1 MGINIMSSLI
11 IESSIFSEATMIK
24 ETPSKA
30 IFRCPIQSVDEV
42 NQNHRL
48 YPSGVLSEGM
58 GSCESRMK
66 RRAFYSEL
74 DHPIPTG
81 NDNVDGIRQTTVSL
95 EKVSHI
101 IRSYE
106 FKNNHLFGEMET
118 TSTPN
123 GGILLGLLKDRTG
136 VGFSMRGLAEL
147 ERKQDYNEV
156 KSPLTIIAFDAVS
169 MPSHKSAVVDFNEM
183 KFEQKVLFESPSG
196 LVCFNGR
203 CFMPDY
209 FDKLVETKVIQ
220 FFDRW
225 V

>member
-1 MGINIMSSLI
+1 MGKLI
-11 IESSIFSEATMIK
+11 IEGTVLAEAQMVR
-24 ETPSKA
+24 ETPAKA
-30 IFRCPIQSVDEV
+30 IFRCPIQTVDEV

-48 YPSGVLSEGM
+48 YPSSVLSEGM
-58 GSCESRMK
+58 TNCESRMR

-74 DHPIPTG
+74 DHPLPTG
-81 NDNVDGIRQTTVSL
+81 NNQVDGIRQTTVSL

-101 IRSYE
+101 IRDYE
-106 FKNNHLFGEMET
+106 FRNNMLYAEMET

-123 GGILLGLLKDRTG
+123 GGILLGLLRDKTG

-147 ERKQDYNEV
+147 ERRTDYNEV
-156 KSPLTIIAFDAVS
+156 KAPLTIIAFDCVS
-169 MPSHKSAVVDFNEM
+169 SPSHQAAVVDFNEM
-183 KFEQKVLFESPSG
+183 KFEQSMLFENRNG
-196 LVCFNGR
+196 LVCVNGQ

-209 FDKLVETKVIQ
+209 FDKLIEKKVYT

>member
-1 MGINIMSSLI
+1 MNPSLI
-11 IESSIFSEATMIK
+11 IEQSLFSEATMIK
-24 ETPSKA
+24 ESPTKA

-48 YPSGVLSEGM
+48 YPSSVLDEGM
-58 GSCESRMK
+58 GNCSSRMK

-74 DHPIPTG
+74 DHPIPSG
-81 NDNVDGIRQTTVSL
+81 NQQVDGIRQTTVSL
-95 EKVSHI
+95 KEVSHI

-106 FKNNHLFGEMET
+106 FKGQHLYGEMET

-123 GGILLGLLKDRTG
+123 GGILLGLLRDRTG

-156 KSPLTIIAFDAVS
+156 KGPLTIIAFDAVS

-183 KFEQKVLFESPSG
+183 KFESKMLKESASG
-196 LVCFNGR
+196 LICVDGR

-209 FDKLVETKVIQ
+209 FDKLVETKVIS

>member
-1 MGINIMSSLI
+1 MSSLI
-11 IESSIFSEATMIK
+11 IEGTLFSEATMVK

-30 IFRCPIQSVDEV
+30 IFRCPIQTVDEV
-42 NQNHRL
+42 NQNNRM
-48 YPSGVLSEGM
+48 YPSGVLKEGM
-58 GSCESRMK
+58 GSCDGRMK

-74 DHPIPTG
+74 DHPLPTG
-81 NDNVDGIRQTTVSL
+81 NNNVDGIRQTTVSL

-101 IRSYE
+101 IRDYE
-106 FKNNHLFGEMET
+106 FKNNTLIGEMET

-123 GGILLGLLKDRTG
+123 GGILLGLLKDKTG

-147 ERKQDYNEV
+147 ERKQDFNEV
-156 KSPLTIIAFDAVS
+156 KAPLTVIAFDAVS

-196 LVCFNGR
+196 LVCLNGR

-209 FDKLVETKVIQ
+209 FDKLVETKMIQ

>member
-1 MGINIMSSLI
+1 MSHNLI
-11 IESSIFSEATMIK
+11 IEQSIFSEAQIVK
-24 ETPSKA
+24 ATPTKA
-30 IFRCPIQSVDEV
+30 IFRCPIQSVDEI

-48 YPSGVLSEGM
+48 YPSGVLKEGM
-58 GSCESRMK
+58 TNCDSRMH

-74 DHPIPTG
+74 DHPLPSG
-81 NDNVDGIRQTTVSL
+81 NDAVDGIRQTTVSL

-101 IRSYE
+101 IRDYE
-106 FKNNHLFGEMET
+106 FRGNHLMAEMET

-123 GGILLGLLKDRTG
+123 GGILFGLLRDKTG

-147 ERKQDYNEV
+147 ERLSDHNVV

-169 MPSHKSAVVDFNEM
+169 APSHQTAVVDFNEM
-183 KFEQKVLFESPSG
+183 KFEQHMLFESASG
-196 LVCFNGR
+196 IVCLNGR

-209 FDKLVETKVIQ
+209 FDKLIETKMIR
-220 FFDRW
+220 FFERW

>member
-1 MGINIMSSLI
+1 MSSLI
-11 IESSIFSEATMIK
+11 VEQSLFSEAKMIK
-24 ETPSKA
+24 ETPTKA
-30 IFRCPIQSVDEV
+30 IFRCPIQTVDEV
-42 NQNHRL
+42 NQNHRF

-58 GSCESRMK
+58 GQCDGRMK

-74 DHPIPTG
+74 DHPIPIG
-81 NDNVDGIRQTTVSL
+81 NDQVDGIRQTTVSL

-101 IRSYE
+101 IRDYE
-106 FKNNHLFGEMET
+106 FRNNMLFGEMET

-123 GGILLGLLKDRTG
+123 GGILLGLLKDKTG

-147 ERKQDYNEV
+147 VRKEDYNEV

-183 KFEQKVLFESPSG
+183 KFEQDLLFESK
-196 LVCFNGR
+196 NGMICVGDH

-209 FDKLVETKVIQ
+209 FDKLVENKVIQ
-220 FFDRW
+220 FFETW

>member
-1 MGINIMSSLI
+1 MSSKLI
-11 IESSIFSEATMIK
+11 IEQSLFSEAKMIK

-42 NQNHRL
+42 NQNNRM
-48 YPSGVLSEGM
+48 YPSGVLKEGM
-58 GSCESRMK
+58 ESCDGRIG
-66 RRAFYSEL
+66 RRSFYSEL
-74 DHPIPTG
+74 DHPLPTG
-81 NDNVDGIRQTTVSL
+81 NEQIDGIRQTTVSL

-101 IRSYE
+101 IRDYE
-106 FKNNHLFGEMET
+106 FKGSHLIGEMET

-147 ERKQDYNEV
+147 DRLQDHNVV
-156 KSPLTIIAFDAVS
+156 KSPLTIISFDAVS
-169 MPSHKSAVVDFNEM
+169 QPSHKAAIVDFNEM
-183 KFEQKVLFESPSG
+183 KFEYSTLFESKSG
-196 LVCFNGR
+196 VVCIGDR

-209 FDKLVETKVIQ
+209 FDKLVEMKVVQ
-220 FFDRW
+220 FFKRW

>member
-1 MGINIMSSLI
+1 MSSLI
-11 IESSIFSEATMIK
+11 IEGSLFSEAKMIK
-24 ETPSKA
+24 ETPTKA

-48 YPSGVLSEGM
+48 YPSDVLSEGM
-58 GSCESRMK
+58 GNCEGRIN

-74 DHPIPTG
+74 DHPLPTG
-81 NDNVDGIRQTTVSL
+81 IDQVDGIRQTTVSL

-101 IRSYE
+101 IRDYE
-106 FKNNHLFGEMET
+106 FRNKHLIGEMET

-123 GGILLGLLKDRTG
+123 GAILLGLLKDKTG

-147 ERKQDYNEV
+147 ERLQDHNVV

-169 MPSHKSAVVDFNEM
+169 MPSHQSAVVDFNEM
-183 KFEQKVLFESPSG
+183 KFEQDMLFESPSG
-196 LVCFNGR
+196 ILCLNGR
-203 CFMPDY
+203 CFMPEY
-209 FDKLVETKVIQ
+209 FDKLVETKVIK

>member
-1 MGINIMSSLI
+1 MNPSLI
-11 IESSIFSEATMIK
+11 IEQQIFSEATMIK
-24 ETPSKA
+24 ETASKA
-30 IFRCPIQSVDEV
+30 IFRCPIQSVDEI

-48 YPSGVLSEGM
+48 YPSAVLGEGM
-58 GSCESRMK
+58 TNCASRMK

-81 NDNVDGIRQTTVSL
+81 SQQVDGIRQTTVSL
-95 EKVSHI
+95 KEVSHI
-101 IRSYE
+101 IRDYE
-106 FKNNHLFGEMET
+106 FKGKHLFGEMET

-147 ERKQDYNEV
+147 ERMQDYNLV
-156 KSPLTIIAFDAVS
+156 KGPLTIIAFDAVS

-183 KFEQKVLFESPSG
+183 KFEHDALFESASG
-196 LVCFNGR
+196 MICMNGK

-209 FDKLVETKVIQ
+209 FDKLVESKVIQ
-220 FFDRW
+220 FFAKW

>member
-1 MGINIMSSLI
+1 MSSLI
-11 IESSIFSEATMIK
+11 IESSIFSEAKMIK

-48 YPSGVLSEGM
+48 YPSAVLSEGM
-58 GSCESRMK
+58 QNCESRMR

-74 DHPIPTG
+74 DHPLPTG
-81 NDNVDGIRQTTVSL
+81 NQQIDGLRQTTVAL

-101 IRSYE
+101 VRDYEIRN
-106 FKNNHLFGEMET
+106 KHLFGELET

-123 GGILLGLLKDRTG
+123 GNILLGLLRDKTG

-147 ERKQDYNEV
+147 ERLSDHNVV

-183 KFEQKVLFESPSG
+183 KFEQEMLFECSG
-196 LVCFNGR
+196 MICYNGR

-209 FDKLVETKVIQ
+209 FDKLVENKVIT
-220 FFDRW
+220 FFERW
-225 V
+225 I

>member
-1 MGINIMSSLI
+1 MSSLI
-11 IESSIFSEATMIK
+11 IEQCILLSEAQMVK
-24 ETPSKA
+24 QTPTKA
-30 IFRCPIQSVDEV
+30 IFRCPIQTVDEV
-42 NQNHRL
+42 NQNNRM
-48 YPSGVLSEGM
+48 YPSAVLSEGM
-58 GSCESRMK
+58 SNCDSRMK

-74 DHPIPTG
+74 DHPLPSG
-81 NDNVDGIRQTTVSL
+81 NDSIDGIRQTTVSL

-101 IRSYE
+101 IRDYE
-106 FKNNHLFGEMET
+106 FKNNTLVAEMET

-147 ERKQDYNEV
+147 ERLQDHNVV

-169 MPSHKSAVVDFNEM
+169 APSHKSAVVDFNEM
-183 KFEQKVLFESPSG
+183 KFEQKMIVESRAG
-196 LVCFNGR
+196 MVCLNGR
-203 CFMPDY
+203 CFVPDY

-225 V
+225 I

>member
-1 MGINIMSSLI
+1 MNPSLI
-11 IESSIFSEATMIK
+11 IEQSIFSEANMIK
-24 ETPSKA
+24 ETPTKA

-42 NQNHRL
+42 NQNHRM
-48 YPSGVLSEGM
+48 YPSAVLDEGM
-58 GSCESRMK
+58 GNCSSRMK

-74 DHPIPTG
+74 DHPIPSG
-81 NDNVDGIRQTTVSL
+81 NQQVDGIRQTTVSL
-95 EKVSHI
+95 KEVSHI
-101 IRSYE
+101 IRAYE
-106 FKNNHLFGEMET
+106 FKGKHLYGEMET

-123 GGILLGLLKDRTG
+123 GGILLGLLRDRTG

-156 KSPLTIIAFDAVS
+156 KGPLTIIAFDAVS

-183 KFEQKVLFESPSG
+183 KFESSMLTESASG
-196 LVCFNGR
+196 MICANGR

-209 FDKLVETKVIQ
+209 FDKLVEKKVIN

>member
-1 MGINIMSSLI
+1 MGPNLI
-11 IESSIFSEATMIK
+11 IEQSLFSEAQIVK
-24 ETPSKA
+24 STPSKA
-30 IFRCPIQSVDEV
+30 IFRCPIQTVDEV

-48 YPSGVLSEGM
+48 YPSTVLKEGM
-58 GSCESRMK
+58 GNCSSRMK

-74 DHPIPTG
+74 DHPLPSG
-81 NDNVDGIRQTTVSL
+81 SDQVDGIRQTTVSL
-95 EKVSHI
+95 KEVSHI
-101 IRSYE
+101 IRDYD
-106 FKNNHLFGEMET
+106 FRGNQLIGEMET

-123 GGILLGLLKDRTG
+123 GGILFGLLRDQTG

-147 ERKQDYNEV
+147 ERLSDHNIV

-169 MPSHKSAVVDFNEM
+169 MPSHRAAVVDFNEM
-183 KFEQKVLFESPSG
+183 KFESQTLFESASG
-196 LVCFNGR
+196 VVCLNGR

-209 FDKLVETKVIQ
+209 FDKLIENKVIQ

>member
-1 MGINIMSSLI
+1 MMGPNLI
-11 IESSIFSEATMIK
+11 IEQSLFSEAQIVK
-24 ETPSKA
+24 STPSKA
-30 IFRCPIQSVDEV
+30 IFRCPIQTVDEV

-48 YPSGVLSEGM
+48 YPSTVLKEGM
-58 GSCESRMK
+58 GNCSSRMK

-74 DHPIPTG
+74 DHPLPSG
-81 NDNVDGIRQTTVSL
+81 SDQVDGIRQTTVSL
-95 EKVSHI
+95 KEVSHI
-101 IRSYE
+101 IRDYD
-106 FKNNHLFGEMET
+106 FRGNQLIGEMET

-123 GGILLGLLKDRTG
+123 GGILFGLLRDQTG

-147 ERKQDYNEV
+147 ERLSDHNIV

-169 MPSHKSAVVDFNEM
+169 MPSHRAAVVDFNEM
-183 KFEQKVLFESPSG
+183 KFESQTLFESASG
-196 LVCFNGR
+196 VVCLNGR

-209 FDKLVETKVIQ
+209 FDKLIENKVIQ

>member
-1 MGINIMSSLI
+1 MNPSLI
-11 IESSIFSEATMIK
+11 IEQQIFSEATMIK

-48 YPSGVLSEGM
+48 YPSAVLDEGM
-58 GSCESRMK
+58 TNCASRMK

-81 NDNVDGIRQTTVSL
+81 SQQVDGIRQTTVSL
-95 EKVSHI
+95 KEVSHI
-101 IRSYE
+101 IRDYE
-106 FKNNHLFGEMET
+106 FKGKHLYGEMET

-147 ERKQDYNEV
+147 ERLQDHSVV
-156 KSPLTIIAFDAVS
+156 KGPLTIISFDAVS

-183 KFEQKVLFESPSG
+183 KFEINSLMESSSG
-196 LVCFNGR
+196 MICVDGK

-209 FDKLVETKVIQ
+209 FDKLVETRVIQ